1 MTIVRR
7 PATDRDVDYIYA
19 LREAAYRE
27 RVEALFGPWLEPQQ
41 REFLAN
47 DMAETPYQI
56 VVDDDVDVGSIAV
69 AHHADHDFL
78 DDIMIA
84 PEHRDRGIGTQVMR
98 MLMDEARTRGVPL
111 RLSGARWQSR
121 PRALRATWLSRHAR
135 RAAADEVRMAVISNA
150 VFQISRVA

>member
-47 DMAETPYQI
+47 DMAETAYQI

-111 RLSGARWQSR
+111 RLSVLDGNRVR
-121 PRALRATWLSRHAR
+121 VLYERLGFRVTLVVPPRTKFEWP
-135 RAAADEVRMAVISNA
+135 
-150 VFQISRVA
+150 

>member
-111 RLSGARWQSR
+111 RLSVLDGNRVR
-121 PRALRATWLSRHAR
+121 VLYERLGFRVTLVVPPRTKFEWP
-135 RAAADEVRMAVISNA
+135 
-150 VFQISRVA
+150 

>member
-1 MTIVRR
+1 MEIVRR
-7 PATDRDVDYIYA
+7 PATDRDVDFIYA

-56 VVDDDVDVGSIAV
+56 VVDHDVEVGSIAV

-98 MLMDEARTRGVPL
+98 MLMDEARARQVPL
-111 RLSGARWQSR
+111 RLSVLDGNRVR
-121 PRALRATWLSRHAR
+121 VLYERLGFRVTLVVPPRTKFEWP
-135 RAAADEVRMAVISNA
+135 
-150 VFQISRVA
+150 